1 MVVTA
6 RLGMALNGGEGDD
19 RGELGFRLGR
29 ILGAGRKNSRAR
41 VRCGPL
47 YGARMRLVTST
58 VEEKL
63 PPASRSRARLRAVTP
78 ARGEDEDDFVPRYLD
93 EGVWAVVAGLVLGC
107 LWAACWAVCW
117 AARPGEAGKSP
128 LLYFFLFSFLFYNS
142 LLYLLVQC
150 PRVAAKKYI
159 NFAIGE
165 KLYLYHKSAK

>member
-1 MVVTA
+1 MPASEKTTWRGRLRAFQLDSLCTVTESRTVVSVVVTA

-128 LLYFFLFSFLFYNS
+128 LLYFFPLFFSIL
-142 LLYLLVQC
+142 
-150 PRVAAKKYI
+150 
-159 NFAIGE
+159 
-165 KLYLYHKSAK
+165 

>member
-107 LWAACWAVCW
+107 FWAV
-117 AARPGEAGKSP
+117 RPGELLSVFP
-128 LLYFFLFSFLFYNS
+128 LFAFCFFYFLFYFLFESDLDSNFICRF
-142 LLYLLVQC
+142 LVM
-150 PRVAAKKYI
+150 VL
-159 NFAIGE
+159 N
-165 KLYLYHKSAK
+165 